1 MYDAALRMYHAGYR
15 HQAAGPHA
23 MKLATWNVNSLKVR
37 LPQVLDWLGKH
48 SPDALCLQETKT
60 EDVNFPMAE
69 IIAAGYQAAFSGQ
82 KTYNGV
88 AILTRKPVS
97 AVSMGIPGFEDPQKR
112 VIAVTLDG
120 VRVVCVYVP
129 NGESVESDKY
139 RYKLDWLTAL
149 TAWLRAETAQNPSLA
164 LLGDFNIAPED
175 RDVHDPQL
183 WAGKVLCSDAERD
196 AFVQLTRL
204 GLQDSYRLFEQPEK
218 SFPWW
223 DYRMQAFRRKM
234 GMRIDHILA
243 SAALASSC
251 KSCAVDIEPRR
262 HERPSDHAPV
272 VAEFTPDATP
282 G

>member
-1 MYDAALRMYHAGYR
+1 
-15 HQAAGPHA
+15 

-69 IIAAGYQAAFSGQ
+69 IMAAGYQVAFSGQ

-88 AILTRKPVS
+88 AILSRKPVS

-112 VIAVTLDG
+112 VIAATLDG

-139 RYKLDWLTAL
+139 RYKLDWLNAL
-149 TAWLRAETAQNPSLA
+149 TAWLRGEIAQHPSLA
-164 LLGDFNIAPED
+164 LLGDYNIAPTD
-175 RDVHDPQL
+175 ADVHDPQA
-183 WAGKVLCSDAERD
+183 WAGKVLCSDAER
-196 AFVQLTRL
+196 AALSRLNEL
-204 GLQDSYRLFEQPEK
+204 GLKDTFRLFTQPER
-218 SFPWW
+218 SYSWW
-223 DYRMQAFRRKM
+223 DYRMNAFRRKM

-243 SAALASSC
+243 SPALAGVCASC
-251 KSCAVDIEPRR
+251 SIDSEPRGN
-262 HERPSDHAPV
+262 ERPSDHAPV
-272 VAEFTPDATP
+272 IAEFNTGTTA